1 VVKMMNGRSV
11 RSVLIRG
18 NRNENGNTE
27 DRIPT
32 TIQFDESSGDY
43 RCLCNCFHVKTGAMI
58 IGIVECFMILFF
70 FIHSLFI
77 YLQHDYRVQQKS
89 GIKTDYVFPC
99 FVAEMV
105 GLAIATV
112 AVVLLFIG
120 TTRNKAMFVIPH
132 IIVQCIAILCFILL
146 LICGAVALSTDQ
158 PVFYRLLNAAAFR
171 EHPNRSTVA
180 LDTATLVHIYV
191 MLIIYAISLILECW
205 WVVVIYN
212 CNRYLDERSSYMQY
226 CMAFST
232 PMKTLSAR

>member
-1 VVKMMNGRSV
+1 TMMNGRSV

-18 NRNENGNTE
+18 NRNGNGHTE
-27 DRIPT
+27 ERIPT

-58 IGIVECFMILFF
+58 IGCIEALMILFY

-77 YLQHDYRVQQKS
+77 YFQHDYRVQQKS
-89 GIKTDYVFPC
+89 GVKTDYVFPC

-105 GLAIATV
+105 GLGVATIAV
-112 AVVLLFIG
+112 ILLFIG
-120 TTRNKAMFVIPH
+120 ITRNKAMLVVPH
-132 IIVQCIAILCFILL
+132 IVVQCIAILCFFLL
-146 LICGAVALSTDQ
+146 LIDGIVAFSTDSA
-158 PVFYRLLNAAAFR
+158 VFYRLLNAAAFR

-180 LDTATLVHIYV
+180 LDTGTLVHIYA
-191 MLIIYAISLILECW
+191 MLVIYAISLILECW

-226 CMAFST
+226 CLAFST